1 MIGAYVKFREALTA
15 NFFDIFMYV
24 MYMYSSLD
32 RSVLDEVEAMR
43 AYNEEIEHLNE
54 VARNRPRA
62 QLVLGKERCSFSQ

>member
-1 MIGAYVKFREALTA
+1 MVALKFKPYIRYISSLACCTK
-15 NFFDIFMYV
+15 IC
-24 MYMYSSLD
+24 SSLD

-62 QLVLGKERCSFSQ
+62 QLVLGKEICSFSQ

>member
-1 MIGAYVKFREALTA
+1 MLCT
-15 NFFDIFMYV
+15 
-24 MYMYSSLD
+24 YSSLD